1 MKVQL
6 SNGMDHFYQW
16 DIGQKIKIQLNVD
29 TIHFKVS
36 EDRAMVIPVKN
47 GWANVPDELL
57 RDGTKLTAWIYNS
70 NHTVETVSIRVT
82 PRAKPDGY
90 TSSPSDAVTVEA
102 IVDAAV
108 TNALRQAKQDGDFK
122 GDKGDTG
129 QQGPKGDKGS
139 AGAKGDTGPQGPKG
153 DTGDK
158 GDKGDKGEKGD
169 AGISPTIGENGN
181 WFYGGTDSG
190 NPSRGAQGEKG
201 DTGPQGPQGPQGPKG
216 EAQGTTDHQEL
227 KNRDAA
233 DQHPM
238 EAITGLME
246 ALAQK
251 VQVCIGASEPTNG
264 PAIWFNTGANTSGG
278 VSLLLN
284 RDDSAVVQAEVNG
297 ETYGIEN
304 AGVNEKPTAGKYSFE
319 II

>member
-57 RDGTKLTAWIYNS
+57 QDGSKLTAWIYNS

-129 QQGPKGDKGS
+129 
-139 AGAKGDTGPQGPKG
+139 PQGPKG
-153 DTGDK
+153 DT
-158 GDKGDKGEKGD
+158 
-169 AGISPTIGENGN
+169 
-181 WFYGGTDSG
+181 
-190 NPSRGAQGEKG
+190 
-201 DTGPQGPQGPQGPKG
+201 GPQGPQGPKG
-216 EAQGTTDHQEL
+216 EAQGTTDHQDL

-251 VQVCIGASEPTNG
+251 AQVCIGASEPTNG
-264 PAIWFNTGANTSGG
+264 PAIWFNTGASTSGG